1 VIAFDA
7 RLATSFSQG
16 LLAAINPCGFVLLPT
31 YLVYFLGMENLRP
44 GAERAS
50 LLRAIKVSLAVSAG
64 FMSIFVVIGAVTKL
78 STNFFVENAQWV
90 ALIIGLGL
98 VVLGVAMLFG
108 YRLPFTTPTMDIG
121 ERDRSVRSM
130 YVFGL
135 AYAVASI
142 GCTVPGFTAVVL
154 GSFSTD
160 GLTTGI
166 VAIALYGVGMALVVT
181 GLTVTL
187 AFANTALLRILR
199 RGMAWFEQLAGI
211 LLILTGMYLC
221 WYWYSSI
228 TDGSGGRVVAKATSW
243 NGKLENFV
251 LNHQAAVVWVG
262 VIVIV
267 AAVVTALTLQ
277 RREPASS

>member
-1 VIAFDA
+1 MIALDG
-7 RLATSFSQG
+7 RLATSFTAG

-50 LLRAIKVSLAVSAG
+50 VPRALKVSAAVSAG

-78 STNFFVENAQWV
+78 STNWLVEKAQWP
-90 ALIIGLGL
+90 ALVIGVSL

-108 YRLPFTTPTMDIG
+108 YRLPYTTPKLDVG
-121 ERDRSVRSM
+121 KRDRSVRSM

-142 GCTVPGFTAVVL
+142 GCTIAPFTGVVL
-154 GSFSTD
+154 GSFSTK

-166 VAIALYGVGMALVVT
+166 AAIALYGIGMALVVT

-187 AFANTALLRILR
+187 ALANTALLRILR
-199 RGMAWFEQLAGI
+199 RGMVWFEQVAGI
-211 LLILTGMYLC
+211 LLILTGMYLT

-228 TDGSGGRVVAKATSW
+228 TDGTGGEVVGRATSW
-243 NGKLENFV
+243 NDKLANFV
-251 LNHQAAVVWVG
+251 QDHQSAVVWVG
-262 VIVIV
+262 VAVIV
-267 AAVVTALTLQ
+267 AAVVTAFTMQ
-277 RREPASS
+277 RKEPAK